1 MTMITKGMGKILT
14 NIFKPKMPKA
24 SKAIRKLPLKGVT
37 DRNIYSGKDN
47 VKKMFKDLAKKG
59 VTEPGKIPGKI
70 LKTAKKEKKGVLIGV
85 GSAAITDALLKKNNR
100 DLKKAS
106 QKNKNGKK

>member
-1 MTMITKGMGKILT
+1 MTIITKGMGKILT
-14 NIFKPKMPKA
+14 NIFKSRGKNPTATAVENILKPT
-24 SKAIRKLPLKGVT
+24 KGVI
-37 DRNIYSGKDN
+37 DRNISS
-47 VKKMFKDLAKKG
+47 KKMFKTMQGLK
-59 VTEPGKIPGKI
+59 EPGKIPGKI